1 MGDRGKKGKD
11 KLNNQKIEKKTK
23 KDARIS
29 AEKERVNT
37 KDSKR

>member
-23 KDARIS
+23 ENARIA
-29 AEKERVNT
+29 AENLRVNT